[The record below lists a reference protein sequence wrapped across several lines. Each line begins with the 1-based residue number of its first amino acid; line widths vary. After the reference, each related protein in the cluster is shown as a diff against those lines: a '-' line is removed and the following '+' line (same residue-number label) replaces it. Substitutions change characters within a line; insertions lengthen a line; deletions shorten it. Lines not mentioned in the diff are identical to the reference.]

1 MLEIRAGRD
10 SDKAEILG
18 LIREVFGAEEAERA
32 ERRWQWQ
39 WVEDPRL
46 GSPGYRGVVAEWKGR
61 VIANLSCLPSGL
73 HLHGQPVD
81 AYWFADALAHW
92 GSIRRAMREMKRA
105 GEVEGG
111 PDLSKGIAAAML
123 NHPAAG
129 DAQLGKHLTDPMSV
143 VAYKIGSTDQ
153 KDTGSWARII
163 SFRQPLE
170 RYLGKFLARLLGWL
184 ADWVLPRIPK
194 PRAKVRQLE
203 GAFDERFD
211 QLWQQVKAE
220 YPAITRRDRATLEW
234 RYRKHPDTTYTVLIA
249 ENDGKLQGYL
259 VYACFHRHQQYRA
272 HIVDILAGRDCPSVL
287 NDLISDAMQ
296 RMRREGVHKVECYAG
311 GTALIA
317 ELEGLGFR
325 QRLHNGKPQST
336 LIRRL
341 PDVELYVTRG
351 DGDGG

>member
-10 SDKAEILG
+10 TDKGAILG
-18 LIREVFGAEEAERA
+18 LIKEVFGNEEAERA
-32 ERRWQWQ
+32 ERRWHWQ
-39 WVEDPRL
+39 WHEDPRL
-46 GSPGYRGVVAEWKGR
+46 GSPGYRGVVAEWNGQ
-61 VIANLSCLPSGL
+61 VIANLSCLSSGL
-73 HLHGQPVD
+73 HLQGEPVD

-105 GEVEGG
+105 GVVEGG

-129 DAQLGKHLTDPMSV
+129 VAQLGKHLTDPMAV

-153 KDTGSWARII
+153 KDTGSWSRIL

-170 RYLGKFLARLLGWL
+170 NYIGKLWAGLLGWC
-184 ADWVLPRIPK
+184 ADWVLPRLPPLK
-194 PRAKVRQLE
+194 KEVRRLE
-203 GAFDERFD
+203 GSFDERFD
-211 QLWQQVKAE
+211 VLWEQVRRE

-234 RYRKHPDTTYTVLIA
+234 RYRKHPDTAYTVLIV
-249 ENDGKLQGYL
+249 EDHGELLGYL
-259 VYACFHRHQQYRA
+259 VYACFHRHQQHRA
-272 HIVDILAGRDCPSVL
+272 QIVDILAPCTHTDAL
-287 NDLISDAMQ
+287 NDLLSDAMQ
-296 RMRREGVHKVECYAG
+296 RMRRDGVHKVECYAG
-311 GTALIA
+311 GKIMINA
-317 ELEGLGFR
+317 LEGLGFK